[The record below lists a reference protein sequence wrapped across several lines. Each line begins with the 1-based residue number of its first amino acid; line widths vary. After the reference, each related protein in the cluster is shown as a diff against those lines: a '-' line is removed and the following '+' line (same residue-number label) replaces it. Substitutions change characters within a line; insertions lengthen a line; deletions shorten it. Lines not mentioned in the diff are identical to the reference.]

1 MSSLRIATIIGT
13 TTFVVVGLATYFYQR
28 LRQGRVKPLYQV
40 PGAWQHP
47 SAVPGSWD
55 QAVAVTRGF
64 GSESHRYY
72 YAVFE
77 DGRDYVG
84 TYLGAGD
91 INSMIQEVLAKGY
104 VAVAPEFHEC
114 YGV

>member
-28 LRQGRVKPLYQV
+28 VRQGRVKPLYHL
-40 PGAWQHP
+40 PWAWQHP

-55 QAVAVTRGF
+55 QAIAVTPGF

-72 YAVFE
+72 CAVFE

-84 TYLGAGD
+84 TYLGVEE
-91 INSMIQEVLAKGY
+91 INSKIQEVVAKGY
-104 VAVAPEFHEC
+104 VPVAPEFHEC

>member
-1 MSSLRIATIIGT
+1 MYSLYIATIVGAS
-13 TTFVVVGLATYFYQR
+13 TFVVVGLAAYLYQR
-28 LRQGRVKPLYQV
+28 VIQGSVKPIYQV

-55 QAVAVTRGF
+55 QAIAVTRGF
-64 GSESHRYY
+64 GSESHKYY
-72 YAVFE
+72 CAFFE

-84 TYLGAGD
+84 NYVGVGEV
-91 INSMIQEVLAKGY
+91 NSKIQEVVAKGY
-104 VAVAPEFHEC
+104 LPVEPEFHEC